1 MNRTLHAVLFDLDGT
16 FIDSAEDLAN
26 AMNAVRVERGETV
39 IPLALLRPH
48 TARGASSM
56 IAQAY
61 GYDASH
67 PEYSVL
73 RERFLEHYAQGLLNT
88 TKIWPGMAEVVSSLE
103 ARKIPWGIVTNKAAR
118 YAHPV
123 CAGLNI
129 AARVLVCGDTT
140 PRRKPD
146 PEPLLYAAAN
156 MAISPANIAYV
167 GDAKTDIQA
176 ALAAGMLAVGAGYS
190 DFAEDVDV
198 SAWGAHVWM
207 KSPAEILSLPF
218 APLAS

>member
-1 MNRTLHAVLFDLDGT
+1 MSRTLQAVLFDLDGT

-26 AMNAVRVERGETV
+26 AMNAVRLERGEAR
-39 IPLALLRPH
+39 IPLAQLRPH

-67 PEYSVL
+67 PEYTVL
-73 RERFLEHYAQGLLNT
+73 RDRFLEHYAQGLLNAT
-88 TKIWPGMAEVVSSLE
+88 QLWPGMDVVVAALN
-103 ARKIPWGIVTNKAAR
+103 ARQIPWGIVTNKAMR
-118 YAHPV
+118 FAHPV

-129 AARVLVCGDTT
+129 SPKVLVCGDTT

-146 PEPLLYAAAN
+146 PEPLLYAAAQL
-156 MAISPANIAYV
+156 AIPAAHIAYV

-176 ALAAGMLAVGAGYS
+176 ALSAGMLAVGAGYS
-190 DFAEDVDV
+190 DFVDDVDH
-198 SAWGAHVWM
+198 SAWGAHVWAHA
-207 KSPAEILSLPF
+207 PADILNLPF
-218 APLAS
+218 AS